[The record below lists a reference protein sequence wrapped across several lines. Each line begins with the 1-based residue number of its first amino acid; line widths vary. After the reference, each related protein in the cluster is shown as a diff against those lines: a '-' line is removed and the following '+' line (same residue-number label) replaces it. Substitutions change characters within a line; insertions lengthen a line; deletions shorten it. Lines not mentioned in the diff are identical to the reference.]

1 MDKIKTA
8 RPNILGLWACSMA
21 SLILTLLICVAG
33 NEAALLAMSQ
43 MLGFCA
49 FCLVYDVF
57 LLKSKLPRFGCAFFG
72 AAALAAAYF
81 SVYWGALSL
90 AAYVLV
96 LNGAYPLFISANPEA
111 YIQKRREVLP
121 FKCAVLFSCAAM
133 LVCVNTALVFSF
145 FPKNESGFYQL
156 MYGFGGFVFASAL
169 WSCALRSKF
178 PRRKKIL
185 YALLMLPILHFAA
198 ILASVNECQNPAIIC
213 TLQILIFAQTLVF
226 IKFFADFLSYQK
238 QTLPR

>member
-1 MDKIKTA
+1 
-8 RPNILGLWACSMA
+8 MA

-33 NEAALLAMSQ
+33 NETALLAMLQ

-57 LLKSKLPRFGCAFFG
+57 LLKSRLPRIGCAFFG
-72 AAALAAAYF
+72 AAALIAVYF
-81 SVYWGALSL
+81 SVLFWGALFL
-90 AAYVLV
+90 AVYVLI
-96 LNGAYPLFISANPEA
+96 LIFAYPLFISANPET

-133 LVCVNTALVFSF
+133 LVCMNVAIIFSF
-145 FPKNESGFYQL
+145 FPRIECGFYQI

-169 WSCALRSKF
+169 WACALRSKF
-178 PRRKKIL
+178 PRRRKIL
-185 YALLMLPILHFAA
+185 YALSMPPILHFAA

-213 TLQILIFAQTLVF
+213 ILQILIFAQTLVF
-226 IKFFADFLSYQK
+226 IKFFADFLSCQK
-238 QTLPR
+238 QGLPR